1 MTLKVGLLAMRKM
14 DQPFPNGKPGMVA
27 RYDRGFS
34 YMGLLLFIAIAGIGL
49 SAVGMTWHSQVKAEN
64 EQQLL
69 FVGSQFRS
77 ALNSYYESTPAAT
90 KTYPLTLQDLL
101 RDKRF
106 PNVKRHLRQIYTDPM
121 SGNTE
126 WGINRAQGR
135 IVGIYSL
142 STKKPFKL
150 SGFTN
155 ENQSFNYAKS
165 YREWIFGQVGSTLA
179 ETGISANG
187 NKANED
193 KIGTPQLTLKPAKS
207 SSSLQKGSANNS
219 GIQSR

>member
-1 MTLKVGLLAMRKM
+1 MTLKVGPLAMRKM

-27 RYDRGFS
+27 RHDRGFT

-49 SAVGMTWHSQVKAEN
+49 SAVGMTWHSKVKAEN

-69 FVGSQFRS
+69 FVGTQFRN

-90 KTYPLTLQDLL
+90 KAYPLTLQDLL

-106 PNVKRHLRQIYTDPM
+106 PNVKRHLRQMYTDPM
-121 SGNTE
+121 TGNTE
-126 WGINRAQGR
+126 WGINRSQGR

-179 ETGISANG
+179 ENGMPANDD
-187 NKANED
+187 KASS
-193 KIGTPQLTLKPAKS
+193 QRSTLKPAKS
-207 SSSLQKGSANNS
+207 SSLLQKGSANNS

>member
-1 MTLKVGLLAMRKM
+1 M
-14 DQPFPNGKPGMVA
+14 DQHFLNGKLGMVA
-27 RYDRGFS
+27 RHNRGFS

-69 FVGSQFRS
+69 FVGTQFRN
-77 ALNSYYESTPAAT
+77 ALNSYYESTPVAT

-121 SGNTE
+121 TGNTE

-142 STKKPFKL
+142 STQKPFKL

-193 KIGTPQLTLKPAKS
+193 KTGTPQLTLKAAKS